1 MSPPRGTDTAQE
13 QEPIEH
19 SVYIGRER
27 LGRYV
32 QTGAKKFEAFDAKDR
47 PLGNF
52 RVRER
57 MLAVIRK
64 AARGVLS

>member
-1 MSPPRGTDTAQE
+1 MTAPRGTDTARQRN
-13 QEPIEH
+13 PIEH

-32 QTGAKKFEAFDAKDR
+32 QTDRKQFKAFAANDR

-57 MLAVIRK
+57 MLAAIRK
-64 AARGVLS
+64 AARCARS